1 MAGASLS
8 ECAHVLRPVVCA
20 ILFFV
25 HHLQGAMYA
34 YVRYVE
40 DDVKGIMPVSLI
52 KSFNPQ
58 SCDVFDRNIKKAFWQ
73 SQSGAVKGFYD
84 AKVLLLGESKEAL
97 ITNMVSRRMAI
108 PEIFEP
114 TDTDTSDGAA
124 SVVKTNG
131 LENGQGKKME
141 TRKKQAPKPETRTFS
156 RKEVHGSMASNHMV
170 LPETVEPAVAAT
182 DDEAASVVRS
192 GGPKNGGDKKMEA
205 GKGQTDKQGRQSRKE
220 VHDSETV
227 PRKRFLLDRE
237 MRQKLEE
244 ENQSLKKEL
253 TAERQLCRKLQE
265 PLLEKHALQVE
276 EATTAPRSI
285 TPPGSLVLLPSRE
298 GSKMSNVEK
307 PPQSACSGG
316 SVSVTIV
323 STDSNNL
330 PDPYPVPLDGD
341 PSSSPVPN
349 SLANS
354 RPRSPSVHGSLTPC
368 DAPTSPTCEP
378 MAACPSNAS
387 SGSSRLQQL
396 PIEPIV

>member
-8 ECAHVLRPVVCA
+8 ECAHVLCPVVCA

-25 HHLQGAMYA
+25 HHLQGTMYA

-97 ITNMVSRRMAI
+97 ITNMLSRRMAI

-124 SVVKTNG
+124 SVVKPKG
-131 LENGQGKKME
+131 HENGQGKKME
-141 TRKKQAPKPETRTFS
+141 ARKKQAPKPETRTFS
-156 RKEVHGSMASNHMV
+156 RKEVHGSM
-170 LPETVEPAVAAT
+170 
-182 DDEAASVVRS
+182 VRS
-192 GGPKNGGDKKMEA
+192 GGPKNDADEKMEA
-205 GKGQTDKQGRQSRKE
+205 GKGQTEKQGRQSRKE

-227 PRKRFLLDRE
+227 PRKRFLLERE
-237 MRQKLEE
+237 MKQKLEE

-265 PLLEKHALQVE
+265 ALLEKH
-276 EATTAPRSI
+276 
-285 TPPGSLVLLPSRE
+285 G
-298 GSKMSNVEK
+298 
-307 PPQSACSGG
+307 
-316 SVSVTIV
+316 
-323 STDSNNL
+323 
-330 PDPYPVPLDGD
+330 
-341 PSSSPVPN
+341 
-349 SLANS
+349 
-354 RPRSPSVHGSLTPC
+354 
-368 DAPTSPTCEP
+368 
-378 MAACPSNAS
+378 
-387 SGSSRLQQL
+387 
-396 PIEPIV
+396 